1 MKKLGR
7 LFFPSGGIALALMI
21 LLWADGTRESVL
33 RFSDTIFIAALVPV
47 LFFSLRLGRSNHF
60 FTVLVLAG
68 MAGASAMLVPAAF
81 SSATAQQRFYY
92 HAAAVL
98 APLHFVVF
106 AWWRERGLLNMWGLS
121 RLLWIGLVP
130 TAAAVAGRIP
140 DIVHHPDLAR
150 FVLHRV
156 LPQHPDV
163 PLVPLVAALLALALL
178 LAMYLRDPSPARAGF
193 FWATAIVSAG
203 FFSQKGPEAFH
214 LAASGAIVVLLVS
227 MVETGHFFAYRD
239 ELTGLPSRRAL
250 NEKLQALGRTYTIA
264 MVDVDHFKRFN
275 DRYGHDVG
283 DEVLK
288 KVATALKRAGGN
300 AYRFGGEEFTLVFP
314 GKDLVRG
321 KAAAEAARNAVCR
334 SAFTLRKPARKAGNG
349 SAPEKAKPGKRK
361 RVSVTVSIGLAQ
373 RSSRYTTPD
382 AVIKAADRALYR
394 AKKNGRNR
402 TETAP

>member
-1 MKKLGR
+1 M
-7 LFFPSGGIALALMI
+7 IALAIII

-33 RFSDTIFIAALVPV
+33 RFSETIFIATLVPA

-68 MAGASAMLVPAAF
+68 LAGAAALLVPATF

-98 APLHFVVF
+98 APLHFVLF
-106 AWWRERGLLNMWGLS
+106 AWWHERGLLNMWGLS
-121 RLLWIGLVP
+121 RLIWIGLVP
-130 TAAAVAGRIP
+130 AAAAAACRVP
-140 DIVHHPDLAR
+140 DIIHHPGLAR
-150 FVLHRV
+150 FVFHRA
-156 LPQHPDV
+156 LSGFPDV
-163 PLVPLVAALLALALL
+163 PLVPLIAALLALMLL
-178 LAMYLRDPSPARAGF
+178 LVMYLRDPSPARDGF

-203 FFSQKGPEAFH
+203 FLFQKGPVVLQ

-288 KVATALKRAGGN
+288 KVAAALKRAGGN

-314 GKDLVRG
+314 GKALAQG
-321 KAAAEAARNAVCR
+321 KAAAEAARNAVSR
-334 SAFTLRKPARKAGNG
+334 SAFTIRSPARKKKDG
-349 SAPEKAKPGKRK
+349 SAPEKATPGKRK

-373 RSSRYTTPD
+373 RSSRHTTPD